1 MVLPR
6 IFLADDHA
14 QFLRAEVAL
23 LEPHFDLV
31 GTANDGI
38 SMVSEV
44 RRLNPDIVVAD
55 ITMPG
60 ISGIEAVRELV
71 KSGSKAKFLFLTIH
85 SGEEFVKACLEEGA
99 RGFVAKPRM
108 KSHLIPAI
116 HAVLDGR
123 QYVSPSYASVENP
136 QNLNEPA
143 DWGFS

>member
-108 KSHLIPAI
+108 KAHLIPAI

>member
-1 MVLPR
+1 
-6 IFLADDHA
+6 LADDHA

-85 SGEEFVKACLEEGA
+85 LGEEFVKACLEEGV

-108 KSHLIPAI
+108 KAHLIPAI